1 MKENES
7 NTDYM
12 NTENIKKAL
21 KQKLKEQQ
29 AIIKSATDDAETI
42 RRPHCRDIW
51 EIAEETERAVIIDN
65 TLQQSQNNIKHI
77 ENALVKIDKN
87 KYGFC
92 ERCGDDITPNR
103 LSIAPEVAF
112 CQSCQEIIDGEKS

>member
-1 MKENES
+1 MDTN
-7 NTDYM
+7 
-12 NTENIKKAL
+12 NIKKAL
-21 KQKLKEQQ
+21 KQKLIEQH
-29 AIIKSATDDAETI
+29 AILKSATDDAESI

-65 TLQQSQNNIKHI
+65 TLQQTQQNIKRI

-87 KYGFC
+87 EYGFC
-92 ERCGDDITPNR
+92 QRCGEDISPKR

-112 CQSCQEIIDGEKS
+112 CQSCQEKTDNEKS